1 MNKIFLSHPHSAART
16 AIKFAR
22 WIGKSF
28 GDQIE
33 VICTSEPEHH
43 IDRGHMVT
51 TGIVEHI
58 KSSTVV
64 LALITPESLKL
75 PWIFYEMGA
84 SHALGKVFIPC
95 VGRGLTLRDLP
106 PQAYEYQ
113 GAELTSEEGLHRIID
128 VLSRY
133 IEIRPAAL
141 VDYHEVAQ
149 EFDLPNA

>member
-1 MNKIFLSHPHSAART
+1 MNKVFLSHPHSAAKT
-16 AIKFAR
+16 AISFAR
-22 WIGKSF
+22 WIEKVF

-43 IDRGHMVT
+43 IDPGRMVT

-58 KSSTVV
+58 KSSSVV

-84 SHALGKVFIPC
+84 THALGKVFIPC
-95 VGRGLTLRDLP
+95 VVRGLSLRDLL

-113 GAELTSEEGLHRIID
+113 GAELSSEQGLRGLVGAVSHYLGTPPVALGD
-128 VLSRY
+128 CH
-133 IEIRPAAL
+133 AA
-141 VDYHEVAQ
+141 VRT
-149 EFDLPNA
+149 FG